1 MSTTSRTDAS
11 LTDAS
16 RTTGPAAEPGHIGTQ
31 QWVALASVL
40 AGGIH
45 LAVTPEHLEEWW
57 VFGAF
62 FIVVGGFQ
70 LAFAALVLRRPTWP
84 VALTGIIV
92 NLGVVLV
99 YVASRTTGLP
109 VHPPEDITSHVWSH
123 ATEGA
128 GPADLA
134 ATGAE
139 LVVVCLLVT
148 LLPPRL
154 RRTTVNVMLLTG
166 AGLWA
171 LRLSGA
177 LG

>member
-1 MSTTSRTDAS
+1 MTTTSRTDAP
-11 LTDAS
+11 
-16 RTTGPAAEPGHIGTQ
+16 RPGTATRPVGVGVQ
-31 QWVALASVL
+31 QWAALASVL

-57 VFGAF
+57 VYGAF
-62 FIVVGGFQ
+62 FVVVGCFQ
-70 LAFAALVLRRPTWP
+70 LALAALVLRRPTWP
-84 VALTGIIV
+84 VALTGIVV
-92 NLGVVLV
+92 NLSVVLV
-99 YVASRTTGLP
+99 WVVSRTTGLP
-109 VHPPEDITSHVWSH
+109 VEPPEDITSHVWSH
-123 ATEGA
+123 TEGV

-154 RRTTVNVMLLTG
+154 RRTTVNVLLVTG

>member
-1 MSTTSRTDAS
+1 MTPDSR
-11 LTDAS
+11 
-16 RTTGPAAEPGHIGTQ
+16 GAATGTQ
-31 QWVALASVL
+31 HWVAFASVL
-40 AGGIH
+40 GGAIH

-57 VFGAF
+57 VFGTF
-62 FIVVGGFQ
+62 FIVVGCFQ

-84 VALTGIIV
+84 VAFAGIAV
-92 NLGVVLV
+92 NLAVVLV

-109 VHPPEDITSHVWSH
+109 IEPPEDITSHAWSH
-123 ATEGA
+123 VAEGA

-139 LVVVCLLVT
+139 LTVVCLLVT

-154 RRTTVNVMLLTG
+154 RRMTVNLVLVAG
-166 AGLWA
+166 AGLWV

>member
-1 MSTTSRTDAS
+1 MTTTSLPNA
-11 LTDAS
+11 
-16 RTTGPAAEPGHIGTQ
+16 TGPATAPAAEGSAIGIQ

-62 FIVVGGFQ
+62 FIVVGCFQ
-70 LAFAALVLRRPTWP
+70 LAFAAFVLRRPTWP
-84 VALTGIIV
+84 VALAGIVV

-99 YVASRTTGLP
+99 YVMSRTSGLP
-109 VHPPEDITSHVWSH
+109 IHPPEDITSHVWSH

-154 RRTTVNVMLLTG
+154 RRTTVNLLLVTG
-166 AGLWA
+166 AGLWV